1 MDKPKIK
8 LSSED
13 SGKPKLRL
21 SSEPNISGGK
31 TIKLRQGSKSPK
43 NLLREMI
50 KIVAVFSI
58 AALVF
63 YRFVLPALAPTKNLT
78 GNRSALAMCN
88 WEMTAWKSYQAGR
101 PRFDFYRLSDD
112 QKRRIIMFGLDQDF
126 LVRTNFAW
134 GDAGNREIV
143 IVCARVYDNVPV
155 PAPWTVFYR
164 NPAHAVG
171 YSDGTRGLIS
181 TEEFNNLFS
190 YGLVPLWNLAT
201 NSDSHF
207 KIFKQ

>member
-8 LSSED
+8 LSPED
-13 SGKPKLRL
+13 SGKPKINL
-21 SSEPNISGGK
+21 SSEPKISGGK
-31 TIKLRQGSKSPK
+31 TTILRRRNNSSK
-43 NLLREMI
+43 NLLRETI
-50 KIVAVFSI
+50 KIAAVFSI
-58 AALVF
+58 TGLVF

-78 GNRSALAMCN
+78 GNRSALAMCD
-88 WEMTAWKSYQAGR
+88 WEMTAWKSYEPNR
-101 PRFDFYRLSDD
+101 PRFDFYKLSDD

-134 GDAGNREIV
+134 GDAANREIV

-190 YGLVPLWNLAT
+190 YGLVPLWTLAT